1 MTQLRQRMTDD
12 MTVRGLAENTK
23 KSYLNSVAGL
33 ARHYRRRPDRISA
46 PEVQDYLLHLHE
58 QKGLTWQSC
67 NCVRHGVRF
76 LYRITLGLPDPHFY
90 LPGAKTPS
98 TLPRILNRD
107 ELVRLF
113 TVTTN
118 RKHRA
123 LLMTAYAAGLRASE
137 LGRLQLSDIDS
148 ERMCLRVDQ
157 GKGNKDRYVPL
168 SPRLLDELRAYWRRH
183 RPRHWLFPSDLR
195 SRPMMTRAGPA
206 HIYKAAKD
214 KARIDKPGGIHTL
227 RHCYATG
234 LLEAG
239 VELHVIQRRLGHSS
253 IRSTMRYLHLAHDK
267 TSATPSP
274 LDLLADIPHIPS
286 KFVEIVPLS
295 HRQGNCIPY
304 AAIRWHDFGNRPALG
319 RPLGHFF
326 RHPDTPLLS
335 LSPRRRFPRPTPERV
350 FVADHQSSSGFSGT
364 GPSAPPP
371 QPIGT

>member
-1 MTQLRQRMTDD
+1 M
-12 MTVRGLAENTK
+12 
-23 KSYLNSVAGL
+23 
-33 ARHYRRRPDRISA
+33 
-46 PEVQDYLLHLHE
+46 
-58 QKGLTWQSC
+58 
-67 NCVRHGVRF
+67 
-76 LYRITLGLPDPHFY
+76 
-90 LPGAKTPS
+90 
-98 TLPRILNRD
+98 
-107 ELVRLF
+107 RLF

-168 SPRLLDELRAYWRRH
+168 SPRLLEGLREYWRRH

-206 HIYKAAKD
+206 HIYKAVKD
-214 KARIDKPGGIHTL
+214 KAGIDKPGGIHTL

-274 LDLLADIPHIPS
+274 LDLL
-286 KFVEIVPLS
+286 E
-295 HRQGNCIPY
+295 
-304 AAIRWHDFGNRPALG
+304 
-319 RPLGHFF
+319 
-326 RHPDTPLLS
+326 
-335 LSPRRRFPRPTPERV
+335 FPR
-350 FVADHQSSSGFSGT
+350 AGQS
-364 GPSAPPP
+364 
-371 QPIGT
+371 